1 MARSGK
7 TGPQPVVPPAPL
19 VKFDSDEQM
28 HTVVAAT
35 MKHHQEQGE
44 KAVAQEQQVAKLDAD
59 IADLQAKVS
68 ALQKQLEEMMAERLR
83 VDGIARQHRA
93 AEDGFARAVAAM
105 GAPYPPRVETLPGTP
120 VWRDPYGPQPLEAQ
134 AAAAVTGGGPDWGT
148 HAQQFGG
155 PDTAWA
161 APDDETAAQRRVD
174 ALMAP
179 PPPGSP
185 AEPNSVWDPVE
196 RGGGS

>member
-1 MARSGK
+1 MAARSGK
-7 TGPQPVVPPAPL
+7 NQTGPQPAVPAPL

-28 HTVVAAT
+28 HTVVAAL
-35 MKHHQEQGE
+35 MRHHQEQGE
-44 KAVAQEQQVAKLDAD
+44 LAVGHEQNVARLDAE
-59 IADLQAKVS
+59 IAEAKRRLDDL
-68 ALQKQLEEMMAERLR
+68 MAERLR
-83 VDGIARQHRA
+83 EDASARQRRQ
-93 AEDGFARAVAAM
+93 AEDGFAKSVAAT
-105 GAPYPPRVETLPGTP
+105 GAPYPKRVEQLPGAP
-120 VWRDPYGPQPLEAQ
+120 VWRDPYGQPQPQPLEAATT
-134 AAAAVTGGGPDWGT
+134 AAMHEQVWNGQTAPQTGS
-148 HAQQFGG
+148 
-155 PDTAWA
+155 WA